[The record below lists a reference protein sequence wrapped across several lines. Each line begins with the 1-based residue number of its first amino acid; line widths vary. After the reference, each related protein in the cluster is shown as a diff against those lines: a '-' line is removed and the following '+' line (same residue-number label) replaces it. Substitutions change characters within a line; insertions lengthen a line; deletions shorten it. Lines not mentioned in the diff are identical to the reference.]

1 MFSEYASRFLSQS
14 QSRLSNLGGPSDGN
28 DPSSRQPSDTPSRFS
43 RQPAR
48 FSYQSR
54 LGNPYQPSQSRFGG
68 FGSRYNT
75 SPDAPLFHSAVNEFR
90 DDDDEDDVRE
100 AADFRALQH
109 SRRVFVSG
117 RMDDSSASENDA
129 SRASLDQSGERD
141 SRLYDDRDRPMGIKS
156 SWNGE
161 SSFKGRQA
169 KRKSKEEQPTAGA
182 PKNTRHNSDSDESGK
197 MVDVGLESTVM
208 DNSVPEDLLV
218 ETPIDSSP
226 PAFQQFKSTKGSS
239 KGAASRAHSNLE
251 RDHRLMRQ
259 AIAEEDEDEEGE
271 VTEQSRDIPAPPQP
285 RLYGEIFVHDQ
296 FFAWLYLI
304 AFASLIATFVLV
316 LLHTSAPG
324 GKIGDTIYTT
334 LKSSF
339 YLLAVDTL
347 VSVVV
352 ALVWMAA
359 LKSFMQ
365 PLVFLI
371 LFGVPIVLFSFSVYP
386 IVSSFQGPDH
396 GSRLQDVVMR
406 AVEMLDFSSR
416 ILAANPALVLL
427 GFGTLAFVVGWTW
440 VWLWMFTRIFLGG
453 YFSKK
458 LSAFVIGTAT
468 WWLAVFFFLMYVWTL
483 SVVSGVVRATTGG
496 TVSNWYFHRNLQT
509 LASSNDIVKGA
520 LGHSTTTVFGTI
532 CASTL
537 LSLAVRLPILVLPRR
552 ISGIFEFIGWKLA
565 PRPVTVLTNP
575 LAVTYASIHSLPL
588 MESAS
593 QLSRIQ
599 FLATG
604 PTTTL
609 TPSAFS
615 RRNQT
620 ASLMPYRMA
629 KLLLHAARF
638 VMSTALGFAAWVM
651 TARQLRV
658 QVPDSTSIKGSAYA
672 YVVGIVA
679 SMIGWGVLGAMEGI
693 LSGILDGVLI
703 CYASERRLERATYC
717 VEAAKLFEDRR
728 YERDMKAVS
737 TMGLDLLAEKTQ
749 SSEESQTTASVA
761 GDATI
766 DTGVGQSDVWEVMF
780 EADAGCGWDDF
791 AVTDYYST
799 EDDVT
804 NEDNIKNGDWLLIDH
819 KNAPHKQSAP
829 ESLNEEMKKLDLSS
843 NGTNTPARSQLGGK
857 GKHLHD
863 SQASARPARKP
874 CEYLT
879 QWYESASAQVMKT
892 DPCKPVRSAPAT
904 QSWKAMFPVEMDA
917 RTALAK
923 YTNATTSRPSTS
935 DPKRMADER
944 SSINPLAARIPKT
957 GVRKTK
963 ITKSQEDVP
972 LQVNKLNRQEEP
984 PAGRT
989 KAHFEMPYRY
999 YTY

>member
-14 QSRLSNLGGPSDGN
+14 QSRLSNLGGPPDSTETSG
-28 DPSSRQPSDTPSRFS
+28 RQPSDAASRFS

-48 FSYQSR
+48 YSYQSR
-54 LGNPYQPSQSRFGG
+54 LGNPYQSSQSRFGG
-68 FGSRYNT
+68 FASRYHT
-75 SPDAPLFHSAVNEFR
+75 APDAPLFHSALNEFR
-90 DDDDEDDVRE
+90 DEDDEDDVRE

-109 SRRVFVSG
+109 SRRVFVSS
-117 RMDDSSASENDA
+117 RMEDSSASENDA

-141 SRLYDDRDRPMGIKS
+141 SRLYEGRDRPMGIKS

-169 KRKSKEEQPTAGA
+169 KRKSREEQPTAGA
-182 PKNTRHNSDSDESGK
+182 QTNARQNSDSDEGGK

-208 DNSVPEDLLV
+208 DNSVPEDLLL
-218 ETPIDSSP
+218 ETPTDSSP
-226 PAFQQFKSTKGSS
+226 PAFQQFKSTKGTF
-239 KGAASRAHSNLE
+239 KGPASRAHSNLE
-251 RDHRLMRQ
+251 RDQRLMRQ
-259 AIAEEDEDEEGE
+259 AIAEEDEEGE
-271 VTEQSRDIPAPPQP
+271 EDEVNEQPRVIPTPPQL
-285 RLYGEIFVHDQ
+285 RMYGEIFVHDQ

-304 AFASLIATFVLV
+304 AFASLIATFILV

-334 LKSSF
+334 LKSSS

-365 PLVFLI
+365 QLVFLM
-371 LFGVPIVLFSFSVYP
+371 LFGVPIVLFSFSLYP
-386 IVSSFQGPDH
+386 MISSFQGPDH

-406 AVEMLDFSSR
+406 YAAIVPGVCSIIWVWLLYKGRHEIHRAVDMLGFSSR

-453 YFSKK
+453 YFSTR

-483 SVVSGVVRATTGG
+483 SVLSGVVRATTGG

-537 LSLAVRLPILVLPRR
+537 LSLAVRLPILLLPRR

-588 MESAS
+588 MESAA

-599 FLATG
+599 FLGTG

-620 ASLMPYRMA
+620 ASLVPYRMA

-658 QVPDSTSIKGSAYA
+658 QVPDSPSIKGSAYA

-693 LSGILDGVLI
+693 VSGILDGVLI

-717 VEAAKLFEDRR
+717 IEAAKLFEDRR
-728 YERDMKAVS
+728 YERDAV
-737 TMGLDLLAEKTQ
+737 
-749 SSEESQTTASVA
+749 
-761 GDATI
+761 
-766 DTGVGQSDVWEVMF
+766 
-780 EADAGCGWDDF
+780 
-791 AVTDYYST
+791 
-799 EDDVT
+799 
-804 NEDNIKNGDWLLIDH
+804 
-819 KNAPHKQSAP
+819 
-829 ESLNEEMKKLDLSS
+829 
-843 NGTNTPARSQLGGK
+843 
-857 GKHLHD
+857 
-863 SQASARPARKP
+863 
-874 CEYLT
+874 
-879 QWYESASAQVMKT
+879 
-892 DPCKPVRSAPAT
+892 
-904 QSWKAMFPVEMDA
+904 
-917 RTALAK
+917 
-923 YTNATTSRPSTS
+923 
-935 DPKRMADER
+935 
-944 SSINPLAARIPKT
+944 
-957 GVRKTK
+957 
-963 ITKSQEDVP
+963 
-972 LQVNKLNRQEEP
+972 
-984 PAGRT
+984 
-989 KAHFEMPYRY
+989 
-999 YTY
+999 

>member
-14 QSRLSNLGGPSDGN
+14 QSRLSNLGGPPDSN
-28 DPSSRQPSDTPSRFS
+28 DTSGRQPSDAPSRFS

-48 FSYQSR
+48 FSFQSR
-54 LGNPYQPSQSRFGG
+54 LGNPYQSSQSRFGG
-68 FGSRYNT
+68 FASRYHT
-75 SPDAPLFHSAVNEFR
+75 APDAPLFHSALNEFR

-109 SRRVFVSG
+109 SRRVFVSS
-117 RMDDSSASENDA
+117 RMEDSSASENDA

-141 SRLYDDRDRPMGIKS
+141 SRLYEGRDRPMGIKS

-169 KRKSKEEQPTAGA
+169 KRKAKEEQPTAGA
-182 PKNTRHNSDSDESGK
+182 QTHTRQNSDSDEDGK

-208 DNSVPEDLLV
+208 DNSVPEDLLL

-226 PAFQQFKSTKGSS
+226 PAFQQFKSTKGNSKSS
-239 KGAASRAHSNLE
+239 ASRAHSNLE
-251 RDHRLMRQ
+251 RDHRIMRQ
-259 AIAEEDEDEEGE
+259 AIAEEDEDEEDE
-271 VTEQSRDIPAPPQP
+271 VTEQPGTIPAPPQP
-285 RLYGEIFVHDQ
+285 RMYGEIFVHDQ

-339 YLLAVDTL
+339 HLLAVDTL

-365 PLVFLI
+365 QLVFLI
-371 LFGVPIVLFSFSVYP
+371 LFGVPIVLFSFSLYP
-386 IVSSFQGPDH
+386 MISSFQGPDH

-406 AVEMLDFSSR
+406 YAAIVPGVCSIIWVWLLYKGRHEIHRAVDMLGFSSR
-416 ILAANPALVLL
+416 ILTANPALVLL

-453 YFSKK
+453 YFSTR

-468 WWLAVFFFLMYVWTL
+468 WWLAIFFFLMYVWTL
-483 SVVSGVVRATTGG
+483 SVLSGVVRATTGG

-537 LSLAVRLPILVLPRR
+537 LSLAVRLPILLLPRR

-575 LAVTYASIHSLPL
+575 LAVTYASIHSMPL
-588 MESAS
+588 MESAA
-593 QLSRIQ
+593 QLSRVQ
-599 FLATG
+599 FLGAG

-620 ASLMPYRMA
+620 ASLVPYRMA

-658 QVPDSTSIKGSAYA
+658 QDPDNTGMKGSAYA

-717 VEAAKLFEDRR
+717 IEAAKLFEDRR
-728 YERDMKAVS
+728 YDERDV
-737 TMGLDLLAEKTQ
+737 
-749 SSEESQTTASVA
+749 V
-761 GDATI
+761 
-766 DTGVGQSDVWEVMF
+766 
-780 EADAGCGWDDF
+780 
-791 AVTDYYST
+791 
-799 EDDVT
+799 
-804 NEDNIKNGDWLLIDH
+804 
-819 KNAPHKQSAP
+819 
-829 ESLNEEMKKLDLSS
+829 
-843 NGTNTPARSQLGGK
+843 
-857 GKHLHD
+857 
-863 SQASARPARKP
+863 
-874 CEYLT
+874 
-879 QWYESASAQVMKT
+879 
-892 DPCKPVRSAPAT
+892 
-904 QSWKAMFPVEMDA
+904 
-917 RTALAK
+917 
-923 YTNATTSRPSTS
+923 
-935 DPKRMADER
+935 
-944 SSINPLAARIPKT
+944 
-957 GVRKTK
+957 
-963 ITKSQEDVP
+963 
-972 LQVNKLNRQEEP
+972 
-984 PAGRT
+984 
-989 KAHFEMPYRY
+989 
-999 YTY
+999 

>member
-14 QSRLSNLGGPSDGN
+14 QSRLSNFGGPPDSNETPG
-28 DPSSRQPSDTPSRFS
+28 RQPSDAASRFS

-54 LGNPYQPSQSRFGG
+54 LGNPYQSSQSRFGG
-68 FGSRYNT
+68 FASRYHT
-75 SPDAPLFHSAVNEFR
+75 APDAPLFHSALNEFR
-90 DDDDEDDVRE
+90 DDEDEDDVRE

-109 SRRVFVSG
+109 SRRVFVSS
-117 RMDDSSASENDA
+117 RMEDSSASENDA

-141 SRLYDDRDRPMGIKS
+141 SRLYEGRDRPMGIKS

-169 KRKSKEEQPTAGA
+169 KRKSQTEQPTAGVQT
-182 PKNTRHNSDSDESGK
+182 NTRQNSDSDESAK
-197 MVDVGLESTVM
+197 MVDVGLESTVL
-208 DNSVPEDLLV
+208 DNSVPEDLLL
-218 ETPIDSSP
+218 ETPADLSP
-226 PAFQQFKSTKGSS
+226 PAFQQFKSPKGNP
-239 KGAASRAHSNLE
+239 KGASSRTHPNLE

-259 AIAEEDEDEEGE
+259 AIAEEDEGEEDEAN
-271 VTEQSRDIPAPPQP
+271 EQPTVIPAPPQL
-285 RLYGEIFVHDQ
+285 RMYGEIFVHDQ

-304 AFASLIATFVLV
+304 AFASLIATFILV

-365 PLVFLI
+365 PLVFLM
-371 LFGVPIVLFSFSVYP
+371 LFGVPIVLFSFSLYP
-386 IVSSFQGPDH
+386 MISSFQGPDH
-396 GSRLQDVVMR
+396 GSRLQDVVMRYAAIVPGVCSILWVWLLFKGRHEIHR

-416 ILAANPALVLL
+416 ILAANPALVVL
-427 GFGTLAFVVGWTW
+427 GFGSLAFVVGWTW

-453 YFSKK
+453 YFSKR
-458 LSAFVIGTAT
+458 LSTFVIGTAT

-483 SVVSGVVRATTGG
+483 SVLSGVVRATTGG

-537 LSLAVRLPILVLPRR
+537 LSLAVRLPILLLPRR
-552 ISGIFEFIGWKLA
+552 IAGLFEFIGWKLA

-588 MESAS
+588 MESAA

-609 TPSAFS
+609 TPSTFS

-620 ASLMPYRMA
+620 ASLVPYRMA

-658 QVPDSTSIKGSAYA
+658 QVPDNTSIKGSAYA

-717 VEAAKLFEDRR
+717 IEAAKLFEDRR
-728 YERDMKAVS
+728 YERDV
-737 TMGLDLLAEKTQ
+737 
-749 SSEESQTTASVA
+749 V
-761 GDATI
+761 
-766 DTGVGQSDVWEVMF
+766 
-780 EADAGCGWDDF
+780 
-791 AVTDYYST
+791 
-799 EDDVT
+799 
-804 NEDNIKNGDWLLIDH
+804 
-819 KNAPHKQSAP
+819 
-829 ESLNEEMKKLDLSS
+829 
-843 NGTNTPARSQLGGK
+843 
-857 GKHLHD
+857 
-863 SQASARPARKP
+863 
-874 CEYLT
+874 
-879 QWYESASAQVMKT
+879 
-892 DPCKPVRSAPAT
+892 
-904 QSWKAMFPVEMDA
+904 
-917 RTALAK
+917 
-923 YTNATTSRPSTS
+923 
-935 DPKRMADER
+935 
-944 SSINPLAARIPKT
+944 
-957 GVRKTK
+957 
-963 ITKSQEDVP
+963 
-972 LQVNKLNRQEEP
+972 
-984 PAGRT
+984 
-989 KAHFEMPYRY
+989 
-999 YTY
+999 

>member
-14 QSRLSNLGGPSDGN
+14 QSRLSNFGAPPDSN
-28 DPSSRQPSDTPSRFS
+28 DPSGRQPSDAASRFS

-68 FGSRYNT
+68 FGSRYNAT
-75 SPDAPLFHSAVNEFR
+75 SDAPLFHSALNEFR
-90 DDDDEDDVRE
+90 DEEDEEDVRE
-100 AADFRALQH
+100 AADFRALQY
-109 SRRVFVSG
+109 SRRAFVSS
-117 RMDDSSASENDA
+117 RMEDSSASENDA
-129 SRASLDQSGERD
+129 SRASLDQSGEHD
-141 SRLYDDRDRPMGIKS
+141 SRLYEDRDRPMGIKS

-169 KRKSKEEQPTAGA
+169 KQKAKEEQSVAGA
-182 PKNTRHNSDSDESGK
+182 QKSTRQNSDSDESGK

-208 DNSVPEDLLV
+208 GNSVPEDLLL
-218 ETPIDSSP
+218 EAPADSSP
-226 PAFQQFKSTKGSS
+226 PAFQQFKPT
-239 KGAASRAHSNLE
+239 KGAAKGGAGRVHPNLE

-259 AIAEEDEDEEGE
+259 AIAEEDEDEDGE
-271 VTEQSRDIPAPPQP
+271 VNEQPGNIPAPPQP
-285 RLYGEIFVHDQ
+285 RMYGEIFVHDQ

-304 AFASLIATFVLV
+304 AFASLIATFILV
-316 LLHTSAPG
+316 WLHTSPPK

-334 LKSSF
+334 LRSSF

-347 VSVVV
+347 VAVVV

-365 PLVFLI
+365 PLVLLI
-371 LFGVPIVLFSFSVYP
+371 LFGVPVVLFSFSLYP
-386 IVSSFQGPDH
+386 MISSFQGPDH

-406 AVEMLDFSSR
+406 YSAIIPGVLSIIWVWLLYKGRHEVHRAVDMLDFSSR

-427 GFGTLAFVVGWTW
+427 GFGALAFVVGWTW

-453 YFSKK
+453 YFSTK

-468 WWLAVFFFLMYVWTL
+468 WWLAIFFFLMYVWTL
-483 SVVSGVVRATTGG
+483 SVLSGVVRATTGG

-509 LASSNDIVKGA
+509 LASSNEIVKGA

-537 LSLAVRLPILVLPRR
+537 LSLAVRLPILILPRR
-552 ISGIFEFIGWKLA
+552 VSGIFEFIGWKLA

-575 LAVTYASIHSLPL
+575 LVVTYASVHSLPL

-593 QLSRIQ
+593 QLGRVQ

-620 ASLMPYRMA
+620 ASLIPYRMA

-638 VMSTALGFAAWVM
+638 VMSIALGFAAWVM

-658 QVPDSTSIKGSAYA
+658 QVPDSGTMRGSAYA

-717 VEAAKLFEDRR
+717 IEAAKLFEDRR
-728 YERDMKAVS
+728 YERDMV
-737 TMGLDLLAEKTQ
+737 
-749 SSEESQTTASVA
+749 
-761 GDATI
+761 
-766 DTGVGQSDVWEVMF
+766 
-780 EADAGCGWDDF
+780 
-791 AVTDYYST
+791 
-799 EDDVT
+799 
-804 NEDNIKNGDWLLIDH
+804 
-819 KNAPHKQSAP
+819 
-829 ESLNEEMKKLDLSS
+829 
-843 NGTNTPARSQLGGK
+843 
-857 GKHLHD
+857 
-863 SQASARPARKP
+863 
-874 CEYLT
+874 
-879 QWYESASAQVMKT
+879 
-892 DPCKPVRSAPAT
+892 
-904 QSWKAMFPVEMDA
+904 
-917 RTALAK
+917 
-923 YTNATTSRPSTS
+923 
-935 DPKRMADER
+935 
-944 SSINPLAARIPKT
+944 
-957 GVRKTK
+957 
-963 ITKSQEDVP
+963 
-972 LQVNKLNRQEEP
+972 
-984 PAGRT
+984 
-989 KAHFEMPYRY
+989 
-999 YTY
+999 

>member
-1 MFSEYASRFLSQS
+1 ME
-14 QSRLSNLGGPSDGN
+14 
-28 DPSSRQPSDTPSRFS
+28 
-43 RQPAR
+43 
-48 FSYQSR
+48 
-54 LGNPYQPSQSRFGG
+54 
-68 FGSRYNT
+68 
-75 SPDAPLFHSAVNEFR
+75 
-90 DDDDEDDVRE
+90 
-100 AADFRALQH
+100 
-109 SRRVFVSG
+109 
-117 RMDDSSASENDA
+117 DSSASENDA

-141 SRLYDDRDRPMGIKS
+141 SRLYEGRDRPMGIKS
-156 SWNGE
+156 SWSGE

-169 KRKSKEEQPTAGA
+169 KRKPREEQPAA
-182 PKNTRHNSDSDESGK
+182 DAQKNRRQNSDSDESGK
-197 MVDVGLESTVM
+197 MVDVGLESTVL
-208 DNSVPEDLLV
+208 DNSVPEDLLL

-226 PAFQQFKSTKGSS
+226 PAFQQFKSTKGNS
-239 KGAASRAHSNLE
+239 KGPASRAHPNLE

-259 AIAEEDEDEEGE
+259 AIAEEDEDEEDE
-271 VTEQSRDIPAPPQP
+271 VTEQPTVIPAPPPP
-285 RLYGEIFVHDQ
+285 RMYGEIFVHDQ

-304 AFASLIATFVLV
+304 AFASLIATFILV

-365 PLVFLI
+365 QLVFLM
-371 LFGVPIVLFSFSVYP
+371 LFGVPIVLFSFSLYP
-386 IVSSFQGPDH
+386 IISSFQGPDH

-406 AVEMLDFSSR
+406 YAAIVPGVCSIIWIWLLYKGRHEIHRAVDMLGFSSR

-453 YFSKK
+453 YFSTK

-483 SVVSGVVRATTGG
+483 SVLSGVVRATTGG

-599 FLATG
+599 FLGSG

-620 ASLMPYRMA
+620 ASLVPYRMA

-658 QVPDSTSIKGSAYA
+658 QIPDSPSIKGSAYA

-717 VEAAKLFEDRR
+717 IEAAKLFEDRR
-728 YERDMKAVS
+728 YE
-737 TMGLDLLAEKTQ
+737 
-749 SSEESQTTASVA
+749 
-761 GDATI
+761 
-766 DTGVGQSDVWEVMF
+766 
-780 EADAGCGWDDF
+780 
-791 AVTDYYST
+791 
-799 EDDVT
+799 
-804 NEDNIKNGDWLLIDH
+804 
-819 KNAPHKQSAP
+819 
-829 ESLNEEMKKLDLSS
+829 
-843 NGTNTPARSQLGGK
+843 
-857 GKHLHD
+857 
-863 SQASARPARKP
+863 
-874 CEYLT
+874 
-879 QWYESASAQVMKT
+879 
-892 DPCKPVRSAPAT
+892 
-904 QSWKAMFPVEMDA
+904 
-917 RTALAK
+917 
-923 YTNATTSRPSTS
+923 
-935 DPKRMADER
+935 
-944 SSINPLAARIPKT
+944 
-957 GVRKTK
+957 
-963 ITKSQEDVP
+963 EDV
-972 LQVNKLNRQEEP
+972 V
-984 PAGRT
+984 
-989 KAHFEMPYRY
+989 
-999 YTY
+999 

>member
-14 QSRLSNLGGPSDGN
+14 QSRLSNLGGPPDSNETSG
-28 DPSSRQPSDTPSRFS
+28 RQPSDAPSRFS

-48 FSYQSR
+48 YSYQSR
-54 LGNPYQPSQSRFGG
+54 LGNPYQSQSRFGG
-68 FGSRYNT
+68 FASRYHT
-75 SPDAPLFHSAVNEFR
+75 APDAPLFHSALNEFR
-90 DDDDEDDVRE
+90 DEDDEDDVRE

-109 SRRVFVSG
+109 SRRVFVSS
-117 RMDDSSASENDA
+117 RMEDSSASENDA

-141 SRLYDDRDRPMGIKS
+141 SRLYEGRDRPMGIKS

-161 SSFKGRQA
+161 SSFKGRQT
-169 KRKSKEEQPTAGA
+169 KRKSREEQPTAGA
-182 PKNTRHNSDSDESGK
+182 QTNTRQNSDSDEGGK

-208 DNSVPEDLLV
+208 DNSVPEDLLL
-218 ETPIDSSP
+218 ETPTDSSP
-226 PAFQQFKSTKGSS
+226 PAFQQFKSTKGPF
-239 KGAASRAHSNLE
+239 KGPASRAHSNLE
-251 RDHRLMRQ
+251 RDQRLMPQ
-259 AIAEEDEDEEGE
+259 AIAEEDEEGEEDE
-271 VTEQSRDIPAPPQP
+271 VTEQPRVIPTPPQL
-285 RLYGEIFVHDQ
+285 RMYGEIFVHDQ

-304 AFASLIATFVLV
+304 AFASLIATFILV

-334 LKSSF
+334 LKSSS

-365 PLVFLI
+365 QLVFLM
-371 LFGVPIVLFSFSVYP
+371 LFGVPIVLFSFSLYP
-386 IVSSFQGPDH
+386 MISSFQGPDH

-406 AVEMLDFSSR
+406 YAAIVPGVCSIIWVWLLYKGRHEIHRAVDMLGFSSR

-453 YFSKK
+453 YFSTR

-483 SVVSGVVRATTGG
+483 SVLSGVVRATTGG

-537 LSLAVRLPILVLPRR
+537 LSLAVRLPILLLPRR

-588 MESAS
+588 MESAA

-599 FLATG
+599 FLGTG

-615 RRNQT
+615 QRNQT
-620 ASLMPYRMA
+620 ASLVPYRMA

-658 QVPDSTSIKGSAYA
+658 QVPDSPSIKGSAYA

-693 LSGILDGVLI
+693 VSGILDGVLI
-703 CYASERRLERATYC
+703 CYASEKRLERATYC
-717 VEAAKLFEDRR
+717 IEAAKLFEDRR
-728 YERDMKAVS
+728 YERDV
-737 TMGLDLLAEKTQ
+737 
-749 SSEESQTTASVA
+749 V
-761 GDATI
+761 
-766 DTGVGQSDVWEVMF
+766 
-780 EADAGCGWDDF
+780 
-791 AVTDYYST
+791 
-799 EDDVT
+799 
-804 NEDNIKNGDWLLIDH
+804 
-819 KNAPHKQSAP
+819 
-829 ESLNEEMKKLDLSS
+829 
-843 NGTNTPARSQLGGK
+843 
-857 GKHLHD
+857 
-863 SQASARPARKP
+863 
-874 CEYLT
+874 
-879 QWYESASAQVMKT
+879 
-892 DPCKPVRSAPAT
+892 
-904 QSWKAMFPVEMDA
+904 
-917 RTALAK
+917 
-923 YTNATTSRPSTS
+923 
-935 DPKRMADER
+935 
-944 SSINPLAARIPKT
+944 
-957 GVRKTK
+957 
-963 ITKSQEDVP
+963 
-972 LQVNKLNRQEEP
+972 
-984 PAGRT
+984 
-989 KAHFEMPYRY
+989 
-999 YTY
+999 

>member
-14 QSRLSNLGGPSDGN
+14 QSRLSNFGGQPDGN
-28 DPSSRQPSDTPSRFS
+28 EPPSRQPSDAPSRFS

-68 FGSRYNT
+68 FVSRYQT
-75 SPDAPLFHSAVNEFR
+75 ASDAPLFHSTLNEFR

-109 SRRVFVSG
+109 SRRVFVSS
-117 RMDDSSASENDA
+117 RMDSSASDNDA

-141 SRLYDDRDRPMGIKS
+141 SGVYEGRDRPMGIKS

-161 SSFKGRQA
+161 SSFKGRQNKRGA
-169 KRKSKEEQPTAGA
+169 KEGQPTANA
-182 PKNTRHNSDSDESGK
+182 QKNWRQNSDSESESEGGK
-197 MVDVGLESTVM
+197 MVDIGLESTVM
-208 DNSVPEDLLV
+208 DNSVPEDLLQ
-218 ETPIDSSP
+218 ETPVDSSP
-226 PAFQQFKSTKGSS
+226 PAFQQFKSAKSSPKGVPGKPQS
-239 KGAASRAHSNLE
+239 KFE

-259 AIAEEDEDEEGE
+259 AIAEEDEGEDEDEEEPVATG
-271 VTEQSRDIPAPPQP
+271 QPRDVPAPPHP
-285 RLYGEIFVHDQ
+285 GMYGEIFVHDQ

-304 AFASLIATFVLV
+304 AFASLIATFTLV
-316 LLHTSAPG
+316 WLHTSPPG
-324 GKIGDTIYTT
+324 KNIGDTIYTT

-347 VSVVV
+347 ISVVV

-365 PLVFLI
+365 PLVLLI
-371 LFGVPIVLFSFSVYP
+371 LFGVPIVLFSFSLYP
-386 IVSSFQGPDH
+386 MISSFQGPDH
-396 GSRLQDVVMR
+396 GSSFQDVVMR
-406 AVEMLDFSSR
+406 YAAIVPGICAIIWVWLLYKGRHEIQRSVEMLDFASR

-427 GFGTLAFVVGWTW
+427 GFGSLAFVVGWTW

-468 WWLAVFFFLMYVWTL
+468 WWLAIFFFLMYVWTL
-483 SVVSGVVRATTGG
+483 SVLSGVVRATTGG

-509 LASSNDIVKGA
+509 FTSSNDIVKGA

-593 QLSRIQ
+593 QLSRVQ
-599 FLATG
+599 FLGTG

-609 TPSAFS
+609 TPSTFS
-615 RRNQT
+615 RRNQA
-620 ASLMPYRMA
+620 ASLVPYRMA

-651 TARQLRV
+651 TARQLEG
-658 QVPDSTSIKGSAYA
+658 QLPDGKGFRGSAYA

-693 LSGILDGVLI
+693 LSGILDGLLI
-703 CYASERRLERATYC
+703 CYVSERRLERATYC
-717 VEAAKLFEDRR
+717 IEAAKLFEDRS
-728 YERDMKAVS
+728 YERDMV
-737 TMGLDLLAEKTQ
+737 
-749 SSEESQTTASVA
+749 
-761 GDATI
+761 
-766 DTGVGQSDVWEVMF
+766 
-780 EADAGCGWDDF
+780 
-791 AVTDYYST
+791 
-799 EDDVT
+799 
-804 NEDNIKNGDWLLIDH
+804 
-819 KNAPHKQSAP
+819 
-829 ESLNEEMKKLDLSS
+829 
-843 NGTNTPARSQLGGK
+843 
-857 GKHLHD
+857 
-863 SQASARPARKP
+863 
-874 CEYLT
+874 
-879 QWYESASAQVMKT
+879 
-892 DPCKPVRSAPAT
+892 
-904 QSWKAMFPVEMDA
+904 
-917 RTALAK
+917 
-923 YTNATTSRPSTS
+923 
-935 DPKRMADER
+935 
-944 SSINPLAARIPKT
+944 
-957 GVRKTK
+957 
-963 ITKSQEDVP
+963 
-972 LQVNKLNRQEEP
+972 
-984 PAGRT
+984 
-989 KAHFEMPYRY
+989 
-999 YTY
+999 

>member
-1 MFSEYASRFLSQS
+1 MVYSNPVYVDASRFLSQS
-14 QSRLSNLGGPSDGN
+14 QSRLSNFGGQPDGN
-28 DPSSRQPSDTPSRFS
+28 ETSGRQPSDAPSRFS

-54 LGNPYQPSQSRFGG
+54 LGNPYQSSQSRFGG
-68 FGSRYNT
+68 FASRYNT
-75 SPDAPLFHSAVNEFR
+75 APDAPLFHSALNEFR
-90 DDDDEDDVRE
+90 DEEDEHDVRE

-109 SRRVFVSG
+109 SRRVFVSS
-117 RMDDSSASENDA
+117 RLEDSSASENDA

-141 SRLYDDRDRPMGIKS
+141 SRLYEGRDHPMGIKS

-161 SSFKGRQA
+161 SSFKGRQS
-169 KRKSKEEQPTAGA
+169 KRKAKEEPSAAGVQ
-182 PKNTRHNSDSDESGK
+182 KSIQQNSDSDEGGK
-197 MVDVGLESTVM
+197 MVDVGLESTVI
-208 DNSVPEDLLV
+208 DNSVPEDLLL
-218 ETPIDSSP
+218 ETPVDSSP
-226 PAFQQFKSTKGSS
+226 PAFQQFKSPKGIS
-239 KGAASRAHSNLE
+239 KGAAGRTHSNLE
-251 RDHRLMRQ
+251 RDNRLMRQ
-259 AIAEEDEDEEGE
+259 AIAEEDEEDDE
-271 VTEQSRDIPAPPQP
+271 VNAQPTIIPDPPQP
-285 RLYGEIFVHDQ
+285 RMYGEIFVHDQ

-304 AFASLIATFVLV
+304 AFASLIATFMLV

-339 YLLAVDTL
+339 YLLAIDTL

-365 PLVFLI
+365 QLVFLM
-371 LFGVPIVLFSFSVYP
+371 LFGVPIVLFSFSLYP
-386 IVSSFQGPDH
+386 IISSFQGPDH

-406 AVEMLDFSSR
+406 YTAIVPGVCSIIWVWLLYKGRHEIHRAVDMLAFSSR
-416 ILAANPALVLL
+416 ILTANPALVLL

-440 VWLWMFTRIFLGG
+440 IWLWMFTRIFLGG

-483 SVVSGVVRATTGG
+483 SVASGVVRATTGG

-509 LASSNDIVKGA
+509 VASSNEIVKGA

-552 ISGIFEFIGWKLA
+552 VSGIFEFIGWKLA

-575 LAVTYASIHSLPL
+575 LAVTYASIHSVPL

-620 ASLMPYRMA
+620 ASLMPYRIA
-629 KLLLHAARF
+629 KLLLHAVRF

-658 QVPDSTSIKGSAYA
+658 QVPDSTSIRGSAYA

-717 VEAAKLFEDRR
+717 IEAAKLFEDRR
-728 YERDMKAVS
+728 YERDV
-737 TMGLDLLAEKTQ
+737 
-749 SSEESQTTASVA
+749 V
-761 GDATI
+761 
-766 DTGVGQSDVWEVMF
+766 
-780 EADAGCGWDDF
+780 
-791 AVTDYYST
+791 
-799 EDDVT
+799 
-804 NEDNIKNGDWLLIDH
+804 
-819 KNAPHKQSAP
+819 
-829 ESLNEEMKKLDLSS
+829 
-843 NGTNTPARSQLGGK
+843 
-857 GKHLHD
+857 
-863 SQASARPARKP
+863 
-874 CEYLT
+874 
-879 QWYESASAQVMKT
+879 
-892 DPCKPVRSAPAT
+892 
-904 QSWKAMFPVEMDA
+904 
-917 RTALAK
+917 
-923 YTNATTSRPSTS
+923 
-935 DPKRMADER
+935 
-944 SSINPLAARIPKT
+944 
-957 GVRKTK
+957 
-963 ITKSQEDVP
+963 
-972 LQVNKLNRQEEP
+972 
-984 PAGRT
+984 
-989 KAHFEMPYRY
+989 
-999 YTY
+999 

>member
-14 QSRLSNLGGPSDGN
+14 QSRLSNLGGPPDSTDTSG
-28 DPSSRQPSDTPSRFS
+28 RQPSDAASRFS

-48 FSYQSR
+48 YSYQSR
-54 LGNPYQPSQSRFGG
+54 LGNPYQSSQSRFGG
-68 FGSRYNT
+68 FASRYHT
-75 SPDAPLFHSAVNEFR
+75 APDAPLFHSALNEFR
-90 DDDDEDDVRE
+90 DEDDEDDVRE

-109 SRRVFVSG
+109 SRRVFVSS
-117 RMDDSSASENDA
+117 RMEDSSASENDA

-141 SRLYDDRDRPMGIKS
+141 SRLYEGRDRPMGIKS

-169 KRKSKEEQPTAGA
+169 KRKSREEQPTAGA
-182 PKNTRHNSDSDESGK
+182 QTNARQNSDSDEGGK

-208 DNSVPEDLLV
+208 DNSVPEDLLL
-218 ETPIDSSP
+218 ETPTDSSP
-226 PAFQQFKSTKGSS
+226 PAFQQFKSTKGTF
-239 KGAASRAHSNLE
+239 KGPASRAHSNLE
-251 RDHRLMRQ
+251 RDQRLMRQ
-259 AIAEEDEDEEGE
+259 AIAEEDEEEEEDE
-271 VTEQSRDIPAPPQP
+271 VNEQPRVIPTPPQL
-285 RLYGEIFVHDQ
+285 RMYGEIFVHDQ

-304 AFASLIATFVLV
+304 AFASLIATFILV

-334 LKSSF
+334 LKSSS

-365 PLVFLI
+365 QLVFLM
-371 LFGVPIVLFSFSVYP
+371 LFGVPIVLFSFSLYP
-386 IVSSFQGPDH
+386 MISSFQGPDH

-406 AVEMLDFSSR
+406 YAAIVPGVCSIIWVWLLYKGRHEIHRAVDMLGFSSR

-453 YFSKK
+453 YFSTR

-483 SVVSGVVRATTGG
+483 SVLSGVVRATTGG

-537 LSLAVRLPILVLPRR
+537 LSLAVRLPILLLPRR

-588 MESAS
+588 MESAA

-599 FLATG
+599 FLGTG

-620 ASLMPYRMA
+620 ASLVPYRMA

-658 QVPDSTSIKGSAYA
+658 QVPDSPSIKGSAYA

-693 LSGILDGVLI
+693 VSGILDGVLI

-717 VEAAKLFEDRR
+717 IEAAKLFEDRR
-728 YERDMKAVS
+728 YERDAV
-737 TMGLDLLAEKTQ
+737 
-749 SSEESQTTASVA
+749 
-761 GDATI
+761 
-766 DTGVGQSDVWEVMF
+766 
-780 EADAGCGWDDF
+780 
-791 AVTDYYST
+791 
-799 EDDVT
+799 
-804 NEDNIKNGDWLLIDH
+804 
-819 KNAPHKQSAP
+819 
-829 ESLNEEMKKLDLSS
+829 
-843 NGTNTPARSQLGGK
+843 
-857 GKHLHD
+857 
-863 SQASARPARKP
+863 
-874 CEYLT
+874 
-879 QWYESASAQVMKT
+879 
-892 DPCKPVRSAPAT
+892 
-904 QSWKAMFPVEMDA
+904 
-917 RTALAK
+917 
-923 YTNATTSRPSTS
+923 
-935 DPKRMADER
+935 
-944 SSINPLAARIPKT
+944 
-957 GVRKTK
+957 
-963 ITKSQEDVP
+963 
-972 LQVNKLNRQEEP
+972 
-984 PAGRT
+984 
-989 KAHFEMPYRY
+989 
-999 YTY
+999 

>member
-14 QSRLSNLGGPSDGN
+14 QSRLSNFGGQPDGN
-28 DPSSRQPSDTPSRFS
+28 ETSNRQPSDAPSRFS

-48 FSYQSR
+48 FSHQSR
-54 LGNPYQPSQSRFGG
+54 LGNPYQSSQSRFGG
-68 FGSRYNT
+68 FASRYNT
-75 SPDAPLFHSAVNEFR
+75 APDAPLFHSALNEFR
-90 DDDDEDDVRE
+90 DEDDEDDVRE

-109 SRRVFVSG
+109 SRRVFVSS
-117 RMDDSSASENDA
+117 RLEDSSASENDA

-141 SRLYDDRDRPMGIKS
+141 SRIYEGRDRPMGIKS

-161 SSFKGRQA
+161 SSFKGRQS
-169 KRKSKEEQPTAGA
+169 KRKAKEEQHVPGVQ
-182 PKNTRHNSDSDESGK
+182 KNTRQNSDSDEGGR

-208 DNSVPEDLLV
+208 DNSVPEDLLL
-218 ETPIDSSP
+218 ETPVDSSP

-239 KGAASRAHSNLE
+239 KGAAGRTHSNLE
-251 RDHRLMRQ
+251 RDNRLMRQ
-259 AIAEEDEDEEGE
+259 AIAEEDEEDEE
-271 VTEQSRDIPAPPQP
+271 VNEQPTIIPDPPQP
-285 RLYGEIFVHDQ
+285 RMYGEIFVHDQ

-365 PLVFLI
+365 QLVFLM
-371 LFGVPIVLFSFSVYP
+371 LFGVPIVLFSFSLYP
-386 IVSSFQGPDH
+386 IISSFQGPDH

-406 AVEMLDFSSR
+406 YTAIVPGVCSIIWVWLLYKGRHEIHRAVDMLAFSSR
-416 ILAANPALVLL
+416 ILTANPALVLL

-440 VWLWMFTRIFLGG
+440 IWLWMFTRIFLGG
-453 YFSKK
+453 YFSTK

-468 WWLAVFFFLMYVWTL
+468 WWLAIFFFLMYVWTL
-483 SVVSGVVRATTGG
+483 SVASGVVRATTGG

-509 LASSNDIVKGA
+509 VASSNEIVKGA

-552 ISGIFEFIGWKLA
+552 ISAIFEFIGWKLA

-575 LAVTYASIHSLPL
+575 LAVTYSSIHSVPL

-620 ASLMPYRMA
+620 ASLMPYRIA
-629 KLLLHAARF
+629 KLLLHAVRF

-658 QVPDSTSIKGSAYA
+658 QVPDSPSIRGSAYA

-717 VEAAKLFEDRR
+717 IEAAKLFEDRR
-728 YERDMKAVS
+728 YDRDV
-737 TMGLDLLAEKTQ
+737 
-749 SSEESQTTASVA
+749 V
-761 GDATI
+761 
-766 DTGVGQSDVWEVMF
+766 
-780 EADAGCGWDDF
+780 
-791 AVTDYYST
+791 
-799 EDDVT
+799 
-804 NEDNIKNGDWLLIDH
+804 
-819 KNAPHKQSAP
+819 
-829 ESLNEEMKKLDLSS
+829 
-843 NGTNTPARSQLGGK
+843 
-857 GKHLHD
+857 
-863 SQASARPARKP
+863 
-874 CEYLT
+874 
-879 QWYESASAQVMKT
+879 
-892 DPCKPVRSAPAT
+892 
-904 QSWKAMFPVEMDA
+904 
-917 RTALAK
+917 
-923 YTNATTSRPSTS
+923 
-935 DPKRMADER
+935 
-944 SSINPLAARIPKT
+944 
-957 GVRKTK
+957 
-963 ITKSQEDVP
+963 
-972 LQVNKLNRQEEP
+972 
-984 PAGRT
+984 
-989 KAHFEMPYRY
+989 
-999 YTY
+999 

>member
-14 QSRLSNLGGPSDGN
+14 QSRLSNLGAPPDSN
-28 DPSSRQPSDTPSRFS
+28 DPSSRQPSDAPSRFS

-54 LGNPYQPSQSRFGG
+54 LGNPYQSSQSRFGG
-68 FGSRYNT
+68 FASRYHT
-75 SPDAPLFHSAVNEFR
+75 APDAPLFHSALNEFR
-90 DDDDEDDVRE
+90 DDDDEDD
-100 AADFRALQH
+100 H
-109 SRRVFVSG
+109 SRRVFVSS
-117 RMDDSSASENDA
+117 RMEDSSASENDA

-141 SRLYDDRDRPMGIKS
+141 NRLYEDRDRPMGIKS

-169 KRKSKEEQPTAGA
+169 KRKGKELEPTAGTQ
-182 PKNTRHNSDSDESGK
+182 KSTRQNSDSDDGK
-197 MVDVGLESTVM
+197 MVDVGLESTVI
-208 DNSVPEDLLV
+208 DNSVPEDLLL
-218 ETPIDSSP
+218 ETPTDSSP
-226 PAFQQFKSTKGSS
+226 PAFQQFKSTKSTP
-239 KGAASRAHSNLE
+239 KGVAGRAHSNLE

-259 AIAEEDEDEEGE
+259 AIAEEDEDEDENE
-271 VTEQSRDIPAPPQP
+271 ATEQSRDIPAPPQL
-285 RLYGEIFVHDQ
+285 RMYGEIFVHDQ

-304 AFASLIATFVLV
+304 ALASLIATFILV
-316 LLHTSAPG
+316 WLHTSTPNK
-324 GKIGDTIYTT
+324 KIGDTIYTT
-334 LKSSF
+334 LKSSS

-365 PLVFLI
+365 PLVLLI
-371 LFGVPIVLFSFSVYP
+371 LFGVPIVLFSFSLYP
-386 IVSSFQGPDH
+386 MISSFQGPDH
-396 GSRLQDVVMR
+396 GSRLQDVVMRYAAIVPGVLSIVWVWLLVKGRHEVSR

-427 GFGTLAFVVGWTW
+427 GFGALAFVVGWTW

-453 YFSKK
+453 YFSTK

-483 SVVSGVVRATTGG
+483 SVLSGVVRATTGG

-509 LASSNDIVKGA
+509 LTSSNDIVKGA

-552 ISGIFEFIGWKLA
+552 ISSIFEVIGWKLA

-575 LAVTYASIHSLPL
+575 LAVTYASIHSMPL
-588 MESAS
+588 MESAA

-615 RRNQT
+615 QRNQT
-620 ASLMPYRMA
+620 ASLIPYRMA

-651 TARQLRV
+651 TARQLRI
-658 QVPDSTSIKGSAYA
+658 QVPDNTSMRGSAYA

-717 VEAAKLFEDRR
+717 IEAAKLFEDRR
-728 YERDMKAVS
+728 YERDMV
-737 TMGLDLLAEKTQ
+737 
-749 SSEESQTTASVA
+749 
-761 GDATI
+761 
-766 DTGVGQSDVWEVMF
+766 
-780 EADAGCGWDDF
+780 
-791 AVTDYYST
+791 
-799 EDDVT
+799 
-804 NEDNIKNGDWLLIDH
+804 
-819 KNAPHKQSAP
+819 
-829 ESLNEEMKKLDLSS
+829 
-843 NGTNTPARSQLGGK
+843 
-857 GKHLHD
+857 
-863 SQASARPARKP
+863 
-874 CEYLT
+874 
-879 QWYESASAQVMKT
+879 
-892 DPCKPVRSAPAT
+892 
-904 QSWKAMFPVEMDA
+904 
-917 RTALAK
+917 
-923 YTNATTSRPSTS
+923 
-935 DPKRMADER
+935 
-944 SSINPLAARIPKT
+944 
-957 GVRKTK
+957 
-963 ITKSQEDVP
+963 
-972 LQVNKLNRQEEP
+972 
-984 PAGRT
+984 
-989 KAHFEMPYRY
+989 
-999 YTY
+999 